1 MRNVGLGRESSLC
14 YLCTTSPLS
23 PATTS
28 YIAFPSQIAPGVDAC
43 QLASGFASKPLLSP
57 LSTSI
62 LLDLSLLILS
72 LTSSQALNPQLNRRG
87 APPCFLAAL
96 PSPRAASYPPPP
108 FNGLWS
114 GKRLRAFQTQ
124 IYHGLDQLGTM
135 CFQSHHDYQTVSLF
149 CE

>member
-1 MRNVGLGRESSLC
+1 MRNVGLGGESSLC
-14 YLCTTSPLS
+14 YLCTTSPSPS

-72 LTSSQALNPQLNRRG
+72 LTSSQALNPQLNRCG

-96 PSPRAASYPPPP
+96 PSPQAASYPTPSSMVC
-108 FNGLWS
+108 GQA
-114 GKRLRAFQTQ
+114 RLRAFQTQ
-124 IYHGLDQLGTM
+124 IYHGVDQVGTM
-135 CFQSHHDYQTVSLF
+135 CFP
-149 CE
+149 